1 MAAAIVDEEVVEL
14 PRHLNEWAKSI
25 PENQIE
31 NLPPLNM
38 DFDWVSSVLKIN
50 PQQFVYSLG
59 DSVRL
64 TKAVS
69 EDEYGCEIP
78 EGTVGTFEVLISGR
92 TCRCCFDSGS
102 YGYGVVDVL
111 CNITDIA
118 PAEK

>member
-1 MAAAIVDEEVVEL
+1 MAAVIVDEEVVDL
-14 PRHLNEWAKSI
+14 LRSLNEWAKSI
-25 PENQIE
+25 PANQLE
-31 NLPPLNM
+31 NLPQLNM
-38 DFDWVSSVLKIN
+38 DFDWVCSVLKNN
-50 PQQFVYSLG
+50 PQPFAYSLG

-111 CNITDIA
+111 TDIT
-118 PAEK
+118 PAKK